1 MSLKEL
7 TAKKHRE
14 AETQPFIK
22 VLFSGK
28 INPDLYAT
36 YLFNQHPMYDVLEAF
51 ARANGILD
59 DMPDVRRALKIN
71 EDFREL
77 WGNRAERPAELAV
90 TKDYL
95 DHLKNLSQT
104 KPELLLA
111 HVYVRHMGDLAG
123 GQMIAKK
130 IPGKGLM
137 YQFQDAEALKT
148 AIRAKLTEDLADE
161 ANVCFDF
168 AIRMFQEIMEL
179 DMPKTVETA
188 DE

>member
-1 MSLKEL
+1 MSLREL
-7 TAKKHRE
+7 TAAKHKE
-14 AETQPFIK
+14 AETQPFVK

-36 YLFNQHPMYDVLEAF
+36 FLFNQHPMYDVLEAF
-51 ARANGILD
+51 ARANGLLD
-59 DMPDVRRALKIN
+59 DLPDIRRALKIN

-77 WGNRAERPAELAV
+77 WGNRAERPADLKV

-95 DHLKNLSQT
+95 DHLKMLATT
-104 KPELLLA
+104 KPELLMA

-130 IPGKGLM
+130 VPGSGLM
-137 YQFQDAEALKT
+137 YQFQDPDALK
-148 AIRAKLTEDLADE
+148 AGIRSRITDELADE

-168 AIRMFQEIMEL
+168 ATRMFQELMEL
-179 DMPKTVETA
+179 DIPKTVETA
-188 DE
+188 NE